1 MLSATQLRELVD
13 CAIQNGIEPLVE
25 FFSEKNAAAVIDSKA
40 RLIGINTRDLRTL
53 KMVPDNVKKLA
64 QLLPADRVLVAESGI
79 KNKDEINELK
89 SINVSAVLVGESL
102 LRQENLE
109 QAVRNLV
116 STGK

>member
-1 MLSATQLRELVD
+1 
-13 CAIQNGIEPLVE
+13 
-25 FFSEKNAAAVIDSKA
+25 
-40 RLIGINTRDLRTL
+40 
-53 KMVPDNVKKLA
+53 LA